1 MNYLKTSIAAFA
13 LIGLVACGGS
23 TEKNTETEKTE
34 TTNTEKEMSVYNVPV
49 KYLNGETLNW
59 NDYKGKR
66 IMFVNVASECGL
78 TPQYEQLQAMYNELD
93 KEKYAFIGVPAN
105 NFLEQEPGEASDI
118 ATFCKKNYGVDFPIL
133 EKMSVCDNVY
143 LSYPA
148 SADNAKK
155 TETSP
160 LYDYLTTKEINNA
173 MDIDMTWNFQKIF
186 VDENGKVYDYAAP
199 REIEATVLL
208 GKLAI

>member
-13 LIGLVACGGS
+13 LIGLAACGGS
-23 TEKNTETEKTE
+23 TEKSTDAEKTK

-133 EKMSVCDNVY
+133 EKMSVSDNVY

-148 SADNAKK
+148 SAENAKK

-160 LYDYLTTKEINNA
+160 LYDYLTSKEKNNA